1 MSKNDSSTWCPFRPD
16 ADDIKAIAQDV
27 AEISDIQKNILGNH
41 KDIHFPDRVAHQY
54 QIAGGKVVMTV
65 ADELP
70 AALQG
75 VGLFEPGVEH
85 FGLGRI
91 STGLGTPHLETNP
104 DFLGLMLAFLT
115 RDGRRVDFLALNN
128 PTAPTDNHRDFVDLL
143 HATGEAA
150 GSEIPLVGA
159 WGEYDLGNL
168 AAEQIKLVGALKD
181 RMGWIK
187 AGKTASHVVRQTIPT
202 ALSSTACQTY
212 WTGIVEI
219 AGTAGKFTLVPTR
232 DDNQNP
238 GFRPGEH
245 HLSEEWKTRQ
255 ANSDI
260 EFLLYWIPFLD
271 EAKTSTT
278 ELTEP
283 WVENHKQAVSQVTFP
298 TTAADSEE
306 AKLWSILTTEMGANP
321 GNWIHDQQDSIR
333 EPASEF
339 GVARKI
345 AYQNSQAGRN
355 ALAPEAYQS
364 VFETREIDQDLAQEL
379 TRRRDKKD
387 KAGHVS
393 VAAMD

>member
-1 MSKNDSSTWCPFRPD
+1 MRKNDSSTWCPFRPD
-16 ADDIKAIAQDV
+16 AEDIKAIAQDV
-27 AEISDIQKNILGNH
+27 AEIPDIQKTILDNH

-70 AALQG
+70 TALQG
-75 VGLFEPGVEH
+75 VGLFEPRAEH

-115 RDGRRVDFLALNN
+115 QDGRRVDFLSLNN

-168 AAEQIKLVGALKD
+168 TAEQIKLAGALKD
-181 RMGWIK
+181 RLGWIK
-187 AGKTASHVVRQTIPT
+187 AGKIALHVVRQTIPT
-202 ALSSTACQTY
+202 ALSSTAYQTY

-219 AGTAGKFTLVPTR
+219 GETAGKFSLVPTR
-232 DDNQNP
+232 DENRNP

-245 HLSEEWKTRQ
+245 HLSEEWKARQ

-260 EFLLYWIPFLD
+260 EFLLYWIPFLN
-271 EAKTSTT
+271 ETKTSTT
-278 ELTEP
+278 ELTKA
-283 WVENHKQAVSQVTFP
+283 WKENHKQPVGRVTFP
-298 TTAADSEE
+298 TTTTDSEE
-306 AKLWSILTTEMGANP
+306 AKLWSILINEMGANP
-321 GNWIHDQQDSIR
+321 GNWVHDKQDSIR

-339 GVARKI
+339 GAARKI
-345 AYQNSQAGRN
+345 AYQKSQAGRN

-364 VFETREIDQDLAQEL
+364 VFETRQIDQDLAQEL
-379 TRRRDKKD
+379 TSRRDKKD

-393 VAAMD
+393 LATMD